1 MSLRTKVAGFG
12 ALTRDE
18 RGIFFASLAFTPLVA
33 VMLRCIGLRRVQA
46 LLERAELPACEAGE
60 VAHADAV
67 HRMARVFAAAARCA
81 PGGARCLPKALA
93 LQWLLRG
100 RRIATQLRIGV
111 RKEGD
116 RLQAHAWLEHR
127 GEPLLEDR
135 EVHERFA
142 AFERTD
148 PLSERATK

>member
-12 ALTRDE
+12 ALTTDE
-18 RGIFFASLAFTPLVA
+18 RRLFFAAFACIPLVA
-33 VMLRCIGLRRVQA
+33 VTLRCLGLRRVQA
-46 LLERAELPACEAGE
+46 LLGRAETPAGE
-60 VAHADAV
+60 AAQADV
-67 HRMARVFAAAARCA
+67 VRRMARVFAAAARCV
-81 PGGARCLPKALA
+81 PGGARCLPKALT

-116 RLQAHAWLEHR
+116 RLQAHAWIEHR

-135 EVHERFA
+135 DVHERFA

-148 PLSERATK
+148 PLSEPASK